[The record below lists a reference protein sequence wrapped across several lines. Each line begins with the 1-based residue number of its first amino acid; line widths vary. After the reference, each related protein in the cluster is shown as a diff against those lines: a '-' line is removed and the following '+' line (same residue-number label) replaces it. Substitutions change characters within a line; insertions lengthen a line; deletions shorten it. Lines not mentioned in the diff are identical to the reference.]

1 MLSFRFSPY
10 IAVVVMETNQVLILL
25 GFESLLMVVP
35 FQLMIIR
42 EFFVPADNCGDD
54 QAMFYC
60 VHVNVKNT
68 LTRRL
73 GGKDCKTE
81 LWIVNSNTWFCLN
94 V

>member
-1 MLSFRFSPY
+1 MIFTIYWSCGHGDQPSPY
-10 IAVVVMETNQVLILL
+10 TV
-25 GFESLLMVVP
+25 GFFYSLLMVVT
-35 FQLMIIR
+35 FQLIR

-60 VHVNVKNT
+60 MHVNVKIT

-94 V
+94 A